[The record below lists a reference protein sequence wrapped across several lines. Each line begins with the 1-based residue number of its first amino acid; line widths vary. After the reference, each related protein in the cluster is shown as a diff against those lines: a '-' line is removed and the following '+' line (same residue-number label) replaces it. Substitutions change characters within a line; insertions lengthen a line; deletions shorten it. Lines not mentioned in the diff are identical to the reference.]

1 MRIVVYTHYFTP
13 EIGAPSARIFDFSR
27 QWIEAGHHVEVVTCF
42 PNHPVGRLYEGYS
55 KGLYMKERL
64 SGIQVHRHWTYVTP
78 NKGLVKKTLGH
89 ISFMPAAVFLSNARL
104 PSTDI
109 ALATSP
115 TLFAAMVG
123 AWTGVWRR
131 VPFVMDVR
139 DLWPAIFVELGI
151 LKNPFLIRLL
161 ERVEL
166 ALYTRAERVVTV
178 TEAFRQNLIDRG
190 IPAGKVHTITNGA
203 DTDFWKPRDKP
214 IGLMRELDLEGKF
227 VVLYIGAH
235 GISHALGKVL
245 DAAAWLQGHSSVRFV
260 FVGEGAEKVGLIAYA
275 KEQQLKNVMFLD
287 PVDKEKV
294 RDFYALADVCLVPLK
309 NIPLFKTFIPS
320 KMFEIMAMAR
330 PIVGSVAGEPAEI
343 LERSNGALVV
353 EPEDSQAMAEAV
365 LFLYQNPQKR
375 QELGSEG
382 RNFVQKHY
390 SRAVLAEQYLEVLRE
405 AVSVYRRRL

>member
-1 MRIVVYTHYFTP
+1 
-13 EIGAPSARIFDFSR
+13 
-27 QWIEAGHHVEVVTCF
+27 
-42 PNHPVGRLYEGYS
+42 
-55 KGLYMKERL
+55 
-64 SGIQVHRHWTYVTP
+64 
-78 NKGLVKKTLGH
+78 
-89 ISFMPAAVFLSNARL
+89 
-104 PSTDI
+104 
-109 ALATSP
+109 
-115 TLFAAMVG
+115 
-123 AWTGVWRR
+123 
-131 VPFVMDVR
+131 
-139 DLWPAIFVELGI
+139 
-151 LKNPFLIRLL
+151 
-161 ERVEL
+161 
-166 ALYTRAERVVTV
+166 
-178 TEAFRQNLIDRG
+178 
-190 IPAGKVHTITNGA
+190 
-203 DTDFWKPRDKP
+203 
-214 IGLMRELDLEGKF
+214 
-227 VVLYIGAH
+227 
-235 GISHALGKVL
+235 
-245 DAAAWLQGHSSVRFV
+245 
-260 FVGEGAEKVGLIAYA
+260 
-275 KEQQLKNVMFLD
+275 MFLD

>member
-1 MRIVVYTHYFTP
+1 
-13 EIGAPSARIFDFSR
+13 
-27 QWIEAGHHVEVVTCF
+27 
-42 PNHPVGRLYEGYS
+42 
-55 KGLYMKERL
+55 
-64 SGIQVHRHWTYVTP
+64 
-78 NKGLVKKTLGH
+78 VKKTLGH